1 MGTYR
6 CGRDQRGLA
15 MRVVDEVLADAR
27 VDARMQP
34 TAAMRERQA
43 WVLKQMHNLGGVAY
57 LGPG

>member
-6 CGRDQRGLA
+6 CGRDPRGLA

-34 TAAMRERQA
+34 TAAMRALAAALARIAER
-43 WVLKQMHNLGGVAY
+43 LG
-57 LGPG
+57 